1 MTTLDLSAD
10 AVTLTE
16 QLVNIESVSR
26 NERAIA
32 DAVESAL
39 RTLPHLTVTRRGHT
53 VVARTDLG
61 HGERVV
67 IAGHLDTVPLND
79 NLPARRE
86 GDLLHGLGT
95 CDMKGGDA
103 VILRLA
109 ATVPA
114 PNRDVTYILYEAEE
128 IESEFNGL
136 TLLAQSDPELMV
148 ADFAI
153 LMEPSGANVEGGCQG
168 TMRVDVRTTGERA
181 HSARSWKGVNA
192 IHGAA
197 DVLARLNAFEARLPV
212 IDGLEYHEGLNAV
225 FISGGVAG
233 NVLPD
238 ECVVSVNYRFAPDRS
253 EAEAEQFLRDF
264 FDGYDVTLRDSAPG
278 ALPGLGLPAAKAFV
292 EAVGGDVRPEVRLD
306 RRGTVQRPR
315 RTGRQLRSRR
325 PDARAQA
332 GGACPGGPHRAVR
345 AAAAPLAGRRVVRSK
360 FKGPVT
366 LRRKAVDEGTT
377 DQRLLD
383 SRGPSDW
390 VHTDPW
396 RVLRIQAEFIEGFGA
411 LAELGPAIS
420 VFGSARTKPE
430 HPNYAKGE
438 QVGRALVEAGFG
450 VITGGGPGVME
461 AANKGASEAGGVSS
475 GSASSSPSRQDS
487 TTTSTSASTSATSSP
502 ARRCS

>member
-1 MTTLDLSAD
+1 MTPLDLSAD

-26 NERAIA
+26 NERVIA

-53 VVARTDLG
+53 VVARTELG
-61 HGERVV
+61 HDERVV

-86 GDLLHGLGT
+86 GELLHGLGT

-128 IESEFNGL
+128 IEDEFNGL
-136 TLLAQSDPELMV
+136 NLLGRSDPDLMA

-153 LMEPSGANVEGGCQG
+153 LMEPSGAIVEAGCQG

-197 DVLARLNAFEARLPV
+197 DVLARLNAFEARMPV

-238 ECVVSVNYRFAPDRS
+238 ECIVSVNYRFAPDRS
-253 EAEAEQFLRDF
+253 EAEAEQFLRAF

-278 ALPGLGLPAAKAFV
+278 ALPGLGLPAARAFV
-292 EAVGGDVRPEVRLD
+292 DAVGGDAVRPKFGWTDVSRFSALGVPAVNFGPGDPMLAHKQEEHVP
-306 RRGTVQRPR
+306 VAHIEHCE
-315 RTGRQLRSRR
+315 RQLRRWL
-325 PDARAQA
+325 
-332 GGACPGGPHRAVR
+332 GG
-345 AAAAPLAGRRVVRSK
+345 
-360 FKGPVT
+360 
-366 LRRKAVDEGTT
+366 
-377 DQRLLD
+377 
-383 SRGPSDW
+383 
-390 VHTDPW
+390 
-396 RVLRIQAEFIEGFGA
+396 
-411 LAELGPAIS
+411 
-420 VFGSARTKPE
+420 
-430 HPNYAKGE
+430 
-438 QVGRALVEAGFG
+438 
-450 VITGGGPGVME
+450 
-461 AANKGASEAGGVSS
+461 
-475 GSASSSPSRQDS
+475 
-487 TTTSTSASTSATSSP
+487 TS
-502 ARRCS
+502 